1 MSEIQNKINQLIENR
16 ETARLGG
23 GQKRIDA
30 QHAKGK
36 YTARERIQMLL
47 DEGSFEEFDM
57 FVTHRCYDF
66 GMDKSHAFGD
76 GVVTGY
82 GTINGRL
89 VYVFAQDFT
98 VTAGSLTGVA
108 EVYDGAAQLYPQSAA
123 DVADFKVDA
132 STPVITEV
140 DPASLTW
147 GAEET
152 VTKDVEVTV
161 VNLGSNAL
169 TVDNDAIAPFTAV
182 VNGTTVTVTPPAPNT
197 TSDDIVRTMTVSV
210 AGGNSREVT
219 LTQFAAGSG
228 GDTKGIYTS
237 MSQFIPASTSTTD
250 RYYPSNSTIDG
261 QPATG
266 FKLGT
271 SSLAG
276 VFTSEALGASL
287 TGDKKLSFYAVAWT
301 GKAATVYIR
310 VNNGGAVSGDGSH
323 AITASAGATGSGNDF
338 TFTDVTDSDY
348 YTFQLTGLTAA
359 STVTIS
365 TSPDFTAASD
375 RNTGR
380 AIVLGV
386 QVY

>member
-1 MSEIQNKINQLIENR
+1 MPTATTYYKKHKISKGETIAQSLKERFDYGQNPDKTEGGELI
-16 ETARLGG
+16 
-23 GQKRIDA
+23 
-30 QHAKGK
+30 
-36 YTARERIQMLL
+36 
-47 DEGSFEEFDM
+47 S
-57 FVTHRCYDF
+57 
-66 GMDKSHAFGD
+66 S
-76 GVVTGY
+76 
-82 GTINGRL
+82 
-89 VYVFAQDFT
+89 T
-98 VTAGSLTGVA
+98 VTAGSLIGVA

-152 VTKDVEVTV
+152 VTKNVAVTV

>member
-1 MSEIQNKINQLIENR
+1 MSNQLEKVKELIELR
-16 ETARLGG
+16 AQARLGG
-23 GQKRIDA
+23 GEKAIEK

-36 YTARERIQMLL
+36 YTARERIAMLL
-47 DEGSFEEFDM
+47 DEGSFEEMDM
-57 FVTHRCYDF
+57 FVKHRCTNF
-66 GMDKSHAFGD
+66 GMDKKHYLGD

-82 GTINGRL
+82 GTIEGRL

-323 AITASAGATGSGNDF
+323 AITASAGAAGSGNDF

>member
-1 MSEIQNKINQLIENR
+1 MSQIQEKINKLIENR

-23 GQKRIDA
+23 GQKAIDK
-30 QHAKGK
+30 QHDKGK

-66 GMDKSHAFGD
+66 GMDRKHTFGD

-82 GTINGRL
+82 GTIDGRL

-98 VTAGSLTGVA
+98 VTAGSLIGVA

-152 VTKDVEVTV
+152 VTKNVAVTV